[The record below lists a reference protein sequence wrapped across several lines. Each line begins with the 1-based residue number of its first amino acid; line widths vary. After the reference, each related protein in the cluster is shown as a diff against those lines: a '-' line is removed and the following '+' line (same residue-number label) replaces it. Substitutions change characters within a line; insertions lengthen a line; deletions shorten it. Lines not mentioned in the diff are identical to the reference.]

1 MVVVARLVLLGSV
14 LLIGAAGCQQ
24 DRFGGAKAEDVTK
37 ITTRVGATAIVAD
50 ASGTLYVFDEKDRQV
65 FVTPMRYAEKLLFFP
80 ERNQIVLNGQVVHS
94 GGLDHTKPYQFYFVK
109 GSEIGSGSP
118 RPPSTTQPAAQP
130 DQ

>member
-1 MVVVARLVLLGSV
+1 MVVVARLVLSGS
-14 LLIGAAGCQQ
+14 LLLVAAGCQQ
-24 DRFGGAKAEDVTK
+24 DRFGGARAEDVHK
-37 ITTRVGATAIVAD
+37 ITERVGGTAIVAD
-50 ASGTLYVFDEKDRQV
+50 ASGTLYVFDEKDRQI

-118 RPPSTTQPAAQP
+118 QPPQTQPAAQP
-130 DQ
+130 DP

>member
-1 MVVVARLVLLGSV
+1 MVVVARLRLLGA
-14 LLIGAAGCQQ
+14 LLLVAAAAGCQQ
-24 DRFGGAKAEDVTK
+24 DRFGGAKAEDVHK
-37 ITTRVGATAIVAD
+37 ITERVGATAIVAD
-50 ASGTLYVFDEKDRQV
+50 RSGTLYVFDEQDRQV

-80 ERNQIVLNGQVVHS
+80 ERDQIILNGQVVHQ

-118 RPPSTTQPAAQP
+118 PPQTQPAAQP